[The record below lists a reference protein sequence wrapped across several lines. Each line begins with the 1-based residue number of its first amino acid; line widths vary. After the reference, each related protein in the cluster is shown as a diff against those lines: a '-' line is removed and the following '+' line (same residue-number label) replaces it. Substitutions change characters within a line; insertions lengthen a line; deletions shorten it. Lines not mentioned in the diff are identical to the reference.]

1 MAKTLTL
8 AEYCSSAKNNSVE
21 VEKIMAVASV
31 ESNGGGFLPS
41 GKIKILFE
49 RHKFSKYLSPEKR
62 ADYSKRF
69 PQICSKTAGGYYGG
83 EREYIRFSQA
93 FNLDP
98 HAALMATSFGAF
110 QCMGF
115 NYESLGFETVNEMV
129 DYLKTGEAAQL
140 EVFIRYMK
148 TNKLFGALRA
158 GNWPVVA
165 KGYNGEDYERNN
177 YDGKMS
183 SSYSRFKK
191 QNLNCAKALAAAP
204 AFATATMTNAL
215 HPALEATDYSRDVV
229 SPPTDMDD
237 DWPDVIGAP
246 VEETPNQDMGLA
258 GEDPPAPGAGDNAED
273 PARHSINYVDYLP
286 MTLKWIKRV
295 AQGSIFTSL
304 LGGTGLGMAS
314 FAGFN
319 LNLNIVATVAIAL
332 VALFVVLFA
341 FLGFLAACFVVYKMV
356 MKWKE
361 GTLRADT
368 TLQNIE
374 FCARKVRSLSEALR
388 A

>member
-8 AEYCSSAKNNSVE
+8 AEYCTSAKNNSVE
-21 VEKIMAVASV
+21 VEKIMTVASV

-41 GKIKILFE
+41 DKIKILFE
-49 RHKFSKYLSPEKR
+49 RHKFYKYLSPEKR

-93 FNLDP
+93 FTLDP

-140 EVFIRYMK
+140 DVFIRYMK
-148 TNKLFGALRA
+148 VNKLFGALRA
-158 GNWPVVA
+158 GNWAAVA
-165 KGYNGEDYERNN
+165 KGYNGEDYERND
-177 YDGKMS
+177 YDGKMATAFN
-183 SSYSRFKK
+183 RFKR
-191 QNLNCAKALAAAP
+191 QNLNCAKALAVAP
-204 AFATATMTNAL
+204 AFTTVSMTNNL
-215 HPALEATDYSRDVV
+215 HPALEASDYSRDVV
-229 SPPTDMDD
+229 TPPTDTDD
-237 DWPDVIGAP
+237 EWPDVVGEPIQ
-246 VEETPNQDMGLA
+246 ETPSQDIGLA
-258 GEDPPAPGAGDNAED
+258 GEEPPIAGDNADD

-319 LNLNIVATVAIAL
+319 LNLNIVATVAIAVIL
-332 VALFVVLFA
+332 LFVVVFA
-341 FLGFLAACFVVYKMV
+341 FLGFLTACFVVYKMV

-361 GTLRADT
+361 GMLRADT
-368 TLQNIE
+368 TMQNVE
-374 FCARKVRSLSEALR
+374 FCAKKVMSITEALR
-388 A
+388 N